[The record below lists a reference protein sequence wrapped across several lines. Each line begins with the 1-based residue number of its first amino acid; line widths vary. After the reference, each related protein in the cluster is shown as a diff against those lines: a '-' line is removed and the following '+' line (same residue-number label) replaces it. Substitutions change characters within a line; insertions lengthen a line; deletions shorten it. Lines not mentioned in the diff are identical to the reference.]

1 MIAAHN
7 EAGVIEGVASDLAAQ
22 TYPAHLMRSI
32 VIADRCTDAT
42 AEIAG
47 RDVEVAVRH
56 VGEGAKGAAI
66 AWYLDSEPLAEGEA
80 LLVLDADNR
89 IDDDF
94 VQRVAASLQC
104 GADAVQ
110 TYLDV
115 ANPDGS
121 VLATANALT
130 YWASNRM
137 VQLSRSNIGWS
148 VDLGGTGMAI
158 TAEALDAGGGFTDD
172 LTDDVALNARLN
184 LAGIRAKWLH
194 TARVYDEKPTEMAAT
209 VKQRSRWVRGR
220 RDAQRR
226 YGWKLIRTGITT
238 RQPALLDLAY
248 RLYHPGRSFIA
259 LVIGILAVLAAVF
272 PTWGLW
278 PWWFL
283 TGVVALVVLLP
294 ILFLIVDRVPA
305 RYIIKYPYVTLIAIL
320 WLPIRI
326 GSRLFKG
333 WNPTQHG

>member
-1 MIAAHN
+1 MPH
-7 EAGVIEGVASDLAAQ
+7 
-22 TYPAHLMRSI
+22 
-32 VIADRCTDAT
+32 
-42 AEIAG
+42 
-47 RDVEVAVRH
+47 
-56 VGEGAKGAAI
+56 
-66 AWYLDSEPLAEGEA
+66 
-80 LLVLDADNR
+80 
-89 IDDDF
+89 
-94 VQRVAASLQC
+94 
-104 GADAVQ
+104 AVQ

-121 VLATANALT
+121 ALATANALT

-158 TAEALDAGGGFTDD
+158 TAEALDAAGGFTDD

-184 LAGIRAKWLH
+184 LAGIRATWLH
-194 TARVYDEKPTEMAAT
+194 TARVYDEKPTDMAAT

-305 RYIIKYPYVTLIAIL
+305 RYIIRYPYVTIIAIL

-326 GSRLFKG
+326 GSRLFRS
-333 WNPTQHG
+333 WNPTKHGT